1 MSLLIGC
8 LSFLTLVVAIPPAI
22 RLARPQNAIPMILGL
37 AVVIHLAGTLA
48 GAAWLGELDYWQ
60 SAAVYWF
67 ATVILIYAYG
77 TCYRS
82 LSVQM
87 LLIIARTPSRTM
99 HLETLHDLHFKRFMR
114 ERVDALVNGGRG
126 ELRGGLLAAT
136 PAGRS
141 DAARLKSARRI
152 FGLSEV
158 RLYYGKAAGDAPSG
172 ADEPAQG
179 GLS

>member
-1 MSLLIGC
+1 MSLLVGCIG
-8 LSFLTLVVAIPPAI
+8 FLALALVIPLAI
-22 RLARPQNAIPMILGL
+22 RLIRPQNAIPTIIAIAM
-37 AVVIHLAGTLA
+37 VIHLLSTLA
-48 GAAWLGELDYWQ
+48 EAAWPGELDYWQ

-87 LLIIARTPSRTM
+87 FLIIARTPSRKM
-99 HLETLHDLHFKRFMR
+99 DLQSLHDVHFRQFMR
-114 ERVDALVNGGRG
+114 DRVDALVNGGRG
-126 ELRGGLLAAT
+126 ELRGGLLAVT

-141 DAARLKSARRI
+141 DAARLVAARRL

-158 RLYYGKAAGDAPSG
+158 RLYYGKTTGSMTAPPDGS
-172 ADEPAQG
+172 Q
-179 GLS
+179 

>member
-8 LSFLTLVVAIPPAI
+8 ISFLALALVIPLAI
-22 RLARPQNAIPMILGL
+22 RLTRPQNAIPMIV
-37 AVVIHLAGTLA
+37 AIAMVIHLLGTLA

-87 LLIIARTPSRTM
+87 FLIIAGTASRKM
-99 HLETLHDLHFKRFMR
+99 DLQSLHDVYFRQFMR
-114 ERVDALVNGGRG
+114 DRVDALVNGGRG
-126 ELRGGLLAAT
+126 ELRDGLLAIT

-141 DAARLKSARRI
+141 DVARLTAARRF
-152 FGLSEV
+152 FGLGEV
-158 RLYYGKAAGDAPSG
+158 RLYYGKTTDGS
-172 ADEPAQG
+172 Q
-179 GLS
+179 

>member
-8 LSFLTLVVAIPPAI
+8 ISFLTLALVIPPAI
-22 RLARPQNAIPMILGL
+22 RLIRPQNAIPTIIAIAM
-37 AVVIHLAGTLA
+37 VIHLLGTLA

-87 LLIIARTPSRTM
+87 FLIIARTPSRKM
-99 HLETLHDLHFKRFMR
+99 DLQSLHDVHFRQFMR
-114 ERVDALVNGGRG
+114 DRVDALVDGGRG
-126 ELRGGLLAAT
+126 ELRGGLLAVT

-141 DAARLKSARRI
+141 DAARLVTARRL
-152 FGLSEV
+152 FGLGEV
-158 RLYYGKAAGDAPSG
+158 RLYYGKTTR
-172 ADEPAQG
+172 
-179 GLS
+179 